1 MSKVIIFGK
10 SQLSHEPL
18 VHMAAMGKT
27 KIRSLPENTSLTA
40 DQQYEFDLKVKNI
53 KQKVYLK

>member
-40 DQQYEFDLKVKNI
+40 DQQEKKSARKMN
-53 KQKVYLK
+53 